1 MASTTLKSRVALKI
15 DTSTNW
21 ASSSLVLLK
30 GEIAI
35 EQDTRKFKIGD
46 GVSTYSAL
54 PYAAGGVS
62 IAHTVDPTTTDNAY
76 EVGTLWLNTTNG
88 RSFICQA
95 VADGSAT
102 WIRLANFTDISEAF
116 SNTYDTDQDGVIDK
130 AATIKSGDSFIG
142 VNDEDTSGLWTATK
156 IQTELDGKVDDAEIA
171 DMLTKTEAA
180 STYVTLASKGVA
192 NGVASLDESGTV
204 PASQLPSYVD
214 DVVEAANFEAL
225 PEEGEAS
232 KIYVTLDTNLT
243 YRWSGSQYTEI
254 SASIALGETTGT
266 AYEGSKGK
274 QNADN
279 IATLQTEMDAV
290 EASIAGLGDLAALD
304 TVSTDVIDAG
314 AVTDE
319 KIATVNANKLT
330 QTPGDYLVF
339 DCGNATA

>member
-21 ASSSLVLLK
+21 ASSTLVLLK

-46 GVSTYSAL
+46 GVSTYPAL

-62 IAHTVDPTTTDNAY
+62 IAHKVDPTTTDNAY
-76 EVGTLWLNTTNG
+76 EIGTLWLNTTNG
-88 RSFICQA
+88 RSFILQS
-95 VADGSAT
+95 VAENSAT
-102 WIRLANFTDISEAF
+102 WIRLANYTDINEAF
-116 SNTYDTDQDGVIDK
+116 SNTYDTDRDGVIDK
-130 AATIKSGDSFIG
+130 AATIKSGESFIG
-142 VNDEDTSGLWTATK
+142 VNDEDTSGLWTASK
-156 IQTELDGKVDDAEIA
+156 IKTELDGKVDDAEIA

-180 STYVTLASKGVA
+180 STYVPLSSKGVA
-192 NGVASLDESGTV
+192 NGVASLDQNGQV

-214 DVVEAANFEAL
+214 DVVEAANFAAL

-254 SASIALGETTGT
+254 SASIALGETAGT

-279 IATLQTEMDAV
+279 IATLQGEMDAV
-290 EASIAGLGDLAALD
+290 EADIAGLGALAHKD
-304 TVSTDVIDAG
+304 TVATADIDAG

-330 QTPGDYLVF
+330 QTAGDYLVF

>member
-1 MASTTLKSRVALKI
+1 M
-15 DTSTNW
+15 
-21 ASSSLVLLK
+21 
-30 GEIAI
+30 
-35 EQDTRKFKIGD
+35 
-46 GVSTYSAL
+46 
-54 PYAAGGVS
+54 
-62 IAHTVDPTTTDNAY
+62 
-76 EVGTLWLNTTNG
+76 
-88 RSFICQA
+88 
-95 VADGSAT
+95 ADGSAT

-116 SNTYDTDQDGVIDK
+116 SNTYDTNQDGVIDK
-130 AATIKSGDSFIG
+130 AETIKSGESFIG
-142 VNDEDTSGLWTATK
+142 VNDADTSGLWTANK
-156 IQTELDGKVDDAEIA
+156 IKTELDGKVDDAEIA
-171 DMLTKTEAA
+171 DMLTKTEAN
-180 STYVTLASKGVA
+180 STYVPLSSKGVA
-192 NGVASLDESGTV
+192 NGVASLDGNGTV

-214 DVVEAANFEAL
+214 DVVEVANYEAL
-225 PEEGEAS
+225 PPTGEAS

-279 IATLQTEMDAV
+279 IATLQGEMDAV

-304 TVSTDVIDAG
+304 TVSTAVIEAG